1 MTNIV
6 LCIDTTIDDTEAT
19 GSAVQAHMEVVLT
32 FDKVSII
39 DARAD
44 EDRNMIGL
52 YYIAVSIGVCIF
64 AKPNSFYISQIFAT
78 INVVVFVVT
87 SAFAT
92 ISDNFLGTDMYHHN
106 IWIG

>member
-32 FDKVSII
+32 FDKVSIV

-52 YYIAVSIGVCIF
+52 
-64 AKPNSFYISQIFAT
+64 
-78 INVVVFVVT
+78 
-87 SAFAT
+87 
-92 ISDNFLGTDMYHHN
+92 
-106 IWIG
+106 